1 VADKVV
7 TGTLSPDWTGTYTE
21 GATVNG
27 YPSWSDGAGHH
38 LYYFNGSYVLFTSLG
53 SPPGPPFMPWWANAT
68 PGTDPDGTYSP
79 CGTASGT
86 ATVADDGPPPPPPD
100 PEFLVIQAGGL
111 FLPIQVG

>member
-7 TGTLSPDWTGTYTE
+7 SGTLNPDWTGTYTE

-38 LYYFNGSYVLFTSLG
+38 IYYFSGFYVIFTSLG
-53 SPPGPPFMPWWANAT
+53 APPGPPFAAYWQQSS
-68 PGTDPDGTYSP
+68 PGTDPDGTYNPSA
-79 CGTASGT
+79 GATGT